1 MPFEIVWEP
10 LGVYKRYWGVV
21 TVSEFID
28 SSAKLH
34 GDRRFD
40 SIRYVINDYLGVEGH
55 DVSEE
60 AIAGI
65 AAISL
70 RGQVA
75 NANIRIGLVTTDS
88 RIKELAWEFSSR
100 TLASYPTQLFATVAE
115 ARDWISSQPVL
126 SKRKSLVQRIKELVD
141 R

>member
-40 SIRYVINDYLGVEGH
+40 SIRYVINDYLGVESH
-55 DVSEE
+55 EVSEV

-65 AAISL
+65 TAISVE
-70 RGQVA
+70 GQA
-75 NANIRIGLVTTDS
+75 TNANIRIALVTSDS
-88 RIKELAWEFSSR
+88 RIKELAWQFSSR
-100 TLASYPTQLFATVAE
+100 TLASYPTQLFSTVTE
-115 ARDWISSQPVL
+115 ARGWITGQPPLSQVGPT
-126 SKRKSLVQRIKELVD
+126 
-141 R
+141 